1 MPRLDKTVR
10 PGSNILAPKFSNP
23 AEEYRGMN
31 QAREENTGKGE
42 RFFFLPMKI
51 NRAGTDRCFYLVGK
65 FLYRL
70 RWEGGL

>member
-23 AEEYRGMN
+23 AEEYCGMN

-42 RFFFLPMKI
+42 RFFFAYEDKQ
-51 NRAGTDRCFYLVGK
+51 
-65 FLYRL
+65 
-70 RWEGGL
+70 GGN